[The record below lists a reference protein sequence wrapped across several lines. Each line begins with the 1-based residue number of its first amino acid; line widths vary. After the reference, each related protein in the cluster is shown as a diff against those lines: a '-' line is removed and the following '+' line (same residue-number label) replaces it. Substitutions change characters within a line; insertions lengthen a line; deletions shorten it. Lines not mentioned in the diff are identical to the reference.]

1 MLAATRSDAT
11 SLGFV
16 NETERQV
23 EAHLRDHLQRLP
35 AQDRKSSAI
44 LHQMAADEAHHGT
57 TASLAG
63 GAPLPEPIR
72 RCMSFGGEVLRRV
85 ALRL

>member
-1 MLAATRSDAT
+1 
-11 SLGFV
+11 LGFV

-23 EAHLRDHLQRLP
+23 EAHLRDHLQQLP

-63 GAPLPEPIR
+63 GAPLAEPIR

-85 ALRL
+85 ALRV